1 MSSSLLIIAFFAA
14 GMLLSWAG
22 WLPSLLADEELTVWL
37 LYALMFTV
45 GLSVGAD
52 KRLREILRTLRPS
65 VLLVPLATTIGTFAG
80 VALVSLVLRYS
91 ITECLAVGA
100 GFGYYSLSSV
110 FITQYKGAELGTV
123 ALLANILRELITLL
137 GAGLMVRYCGKLAPV
152 CAGGCTTTDTTLPV
166 ITRFAGK
173 DMVFIAIVHAMV
185 LDLSVPLWV
194 LFFCSF

>member
-1 MSSSLLIIAFFAA
+1 MASSVLIVVFFAL
-14 GMLLSWAG
+14 GMLLRWLG
-22 WLPSLLADEELTVWL
+22 WLPAALTDERITLWL

-45 GLSVGAD
+45 GVSVGSD

-65 VLLVPLATTIGTFAG
+65 VLLVPLATTVGTFAG
-80 VALVSLVLRYS
+80 VALASLFVRYS
-91 ITECLAVGA
+91 LTECLAVGA

-110 FITQYKGAELGTV
+110 FITQYKGTELGTV
-123 ALLANILRELITLL
+123 ALISNILRELITLL
-137 GAGLMVRYCGKLAPV
+137 GAGIMVKYCGKLAPI

-166 ITRFAGK
+166 IARFAGK

-194 LFFCSF
+194 LFFCSL